1 MEYRNSTNTAVE
13 ARYSDQRL
21 PRYQGNPLIEAL
33 PPSLDEI
40 ALTEALMQYPDFQS
54 DQRNWAMHER
64 MQLVAGLSSFM
75 VPLVRHVEL
84 ARTLDVL
91 MREGYVGREPR
102 TIQHTQMFQKIY
114 ENQKAGISFSA
125 SRTSTTPQLST
136 SLLGPSGLGK
146 STTVERVLAMTPA
159 VLHHPT
165 LGIWQI
171 PYLHIETPHD
181 GVSVKG
187 LAHSIL
193 RKVDSLIPDANY
205 YELYGMR
212 GKPSVETL
220 MNHVA
225 RVMHIHCVGLLVCD
239 EIQNLENA
247 PKNKQSLMTLL
258 VSASNEL
265 RVPIMFIGTNKARRV
280 LGMDFRQARR
290 SVGKGS
296 VYWDRLMQGSPE
308 EPGEWDD
315 FLGVL
320 WKFQW
325 TQKPIDLNP
334 HLSDTMYHY
343 SQGVIDIA
351 IKLFAA
357 CQWRAMLDGT
367 ETITAQLIDAVAKKE
382 LSMVMPM
389 IEALRNNNLKAL
401 EAYDD
406 IAPLDF
412 EDMLRNAE
420 SQYTGKRL
428 RAAST
433 RPGNEYFAP
442 SVATVLRH
450 LGVEAE
456 HASQIA
462 SDVEASGMAS
472 NTLDGA
478 ALALKHL
485 QSPAKLKSKTTKL
498 QPAPILAP
506 GDLRNAIRLA
516 KSQNTSVYEQLAQ
529 MGAVCDLDKV
539 LPV

>member
-1 MEYRNSTNTAVE
+1 MESRNLINVIVD
-13 ARYSDQRL
+13 ARYSEQRL
-21 PRYQGNPLIEAL
+21 PRYRNNPLIAAL
-33 PPSLDEI
+33 PPCLDDIE
-40 ALTEALMQYPDFQS
+40 LTNALMQSPEFHAE
-54 DQRNWAMHER
+54 QRNWQIHER

-75 VPLVRHVEL
+75 VPLERHVQL

-114 ENQKAGISFSA
+114 DNQKAGKAFQM
-125 SRTSTTPQLST
+125 SRTSATPQLST
-136 SLLGPSGLGK
+136 SLIGISGVGK
-146 STTVERVLAMTPA
+146 STTVERVLAMTPQ
-159 VLHHPT
+159 VIHHPD
-165 LGIWQI
+165 LGVWQI

-193 RKVDSLIPDANY
+193 RKVDALIPDANY
-205 YELYGMR
+205 YETYAMR

-280 LGMDFRQARR
+280 LGLDFRQARR

-296 VYWDRLMQGSPE
+296 AYWDRLTQGSPE

-320 WKFQW
+320 WRFQW
-325 TQKPIDLNP
+325 IQRPAELNP
-334 HLSDTMYHY
+334 HLSDVMYHY
-343 SQGVIDIA
+343 SQGIIDIA

-357 CQWRAMLDGT
+357 CQWRAMMDGS
-367 ETITAQLIDAVAKKE
+367 ETITVQLIDAVAKKE

-389 IEALRNNNLKAL
+389 VEALRNNNLKAL

-406 IAPLDF
+406 IAPLGF
-412 EDMLRNAE
+412 EDMLRNVE
-420 SQYTGKRL
+420 SQYVGKRL
-428 RAAST
+428 RGAST
-433 RPGNEYFAP
+433 RPGDSNFAP
-442 SVATVLRH
+442 SVTTVLTH
-450 LGVEAE
+450 LGVESKQAE
-456 HASQIA
+456 QIA
-462 SDVEASGMAS
+462 TAVEASGEVN
-472 NTLDGA
+472 NTLEGT

-485 QSPAKLKSKTTKL
+485 QPPARVKSKAIKLKAEPKL
-498 QPAPILAP
+498 EPN
-506 GDLRNAIRLA
+506 DLRNAVRLA
-516 KSQNTSVYEQLAQ
+516 KSEGTRVFHQLQ
-529 MGAVCDLDKV
+529 LMGVVCDLNKV
-539 LPV
+539 LSV